1 MYEVICGEREVG
13 GLTVNTFKR
22 VIYSAN
28 ILEVEAGTNG
38 YQGGD
43 TGHGSRTYF
52 RIQDMGSTDI
62 QVRPTHDRLGRED
75 GVVVALGGD
84 CELTTIIE
92 ALKFIVTVLD
102 DQRRES
108 ER

>member
-1 MYEVICGEREVG
+1 MYEVICGEREVNG
-13 GLTVNTFKR
+13 MTVSTFKR
-22 VIYSAN
+22 VICSAN

-62 QVRPTHDRLGRED
+62 QVRVTHDCTGEED

-92 ALKFIVTVLD
+92 ALKFIVKVLD
-102 DQRRES
+102 EQRREIM
-108 ER
+108 

>member
-13 GLTVNTFKR
+13 GMTVDTFKR
-22 VIYSAN
+22 VICSAN

-38 YQGGD
+38 YKGGD
-43 TGHGSRTYF
+43 TGNGSRTYF
-52 RIQDMGSTDI
+52 RIQDMGGTDI
-62 QVRPTHDRLGRED
+62 QVRPTHDCFGHED

-92 ALKFIVTVLD
+92 SLKFIVQVLE
-102 DQRRES
+102 DQIKEYA
-108 ER
+108 

>member
-1 MYEVICGEREVG
+1 MYEVICGTREVG
-13 GLTVNTFKR
+13 GVSIETYKR
-22 VIYSAN
+22 EICSAN

-38 YQGGD
+38 YCGGD
-43 TGHGSRTYF
+43 TGQGSRTYF

-62 QVRPTHDRLGRED
+62 QVRVTHDRCGRED

-92 ALKFIVTVLD
+92 ALSFIVKVLD
-102 DQRRES
+102 EQRREI
-108 ER
+108 E